1 MAMEISMAMEEG
13 AMLGG
18 TILLSPPRPL
28 LSNHSNFSSR
38 VAAQTLHC
46 IRQWRYH
53 IRTPMKQGG
62 WRFEPDPKD
71 SIDVEQQTGSDV
83 LTTSS
88 EKKRKKV
95 LLLKI

>member
-1 MAMEISMAMEEG
+1 
-13 AMLGG
+13 
-18 TILLSPPRPL
+18 
-28 LSNHSNFSSR
+28 
-38 VAAQTLHC
+38 
-46 IRQWRYH
+46 
-53 IRTPMKQGG
+53 MKQGG
-62 WRFEPDPKD
+62 WRFEPDPKG